1 MDTVLQIP
9 NTGSFLLKDAENGT
23 MSIQLNPRS
32 FTILRQAIIDGIS
45 LPGNSPDFENRF
57 NRRALQIFLERDPS
71 VYDFA
76 LEVFIKIHQNC
87 NEFKQVALHDLPQ
100 IGEHLVLVAESAIKL
115 LEVRLDAL
123 AQDGTQD
130 PRSALVELLD
140 RLEDLSRDASNLS
153 EQSATMNR
161 HIQEFKVNTS
171 GNYGEVQRLTK
182 HWERAK
188 MSDEE
193 WHMRVG
199 AKIKEMENE
208 MAALEQKATDLDRQW
223 QKAPSED
230 TPVWSFM
237 KGINDALAST
247 FNIKNDIL
255 RSREMLERDL
265 KDLKRRYDELSNESE
280 QQKQRFSEADGSIKT
295 LQNNM
300 HDLCNHS
307 LEVAT
312 AIEDV
317 NKAAS
322 RLVTDNEYLSQKLQ
336 YLHDDIKDDSK
347 LEEKLGKVLNSKR
360 EEITECHSMWI
371 EVRRAGEKFRNSV

>member
-32 FTILRQAIIDGIS
+32 FTILRQAIIDGTS

-57 NRRALQIFLERDPS
+57 NRGALQIFLERDPA
-71 VYDFA
+71 VYD
-76 LEVFIKIHQNC
+76 
-87 NEFKQVALHDLPQ
+87 VALHDLPQ
-100 IGEHLVLVAESAIKL
+100 IGEYTPKHGFLGHDL
-115 LEVRLDAL
+115 LTRLRLDAL

-171 GNYGEVQRLTK
+171 GNYGEVKRLTK

-208 MAALEQKATDLDRQW
+208 MAALDQKATDLDRQY
-223 QKAPSED
+223 KTAPSED

-265 KDLKRRYDELSNESE
+265 KNLERRYHELSDESKQQE
-280 QQKQRFSEADGSIKT
+280 QKFSEADGSIKT
-295 LQNNM
+295 LQNSM
-300 HDLCNHS
+300 HDLCDHS

-336 YLHDDIKDDSK
+336 YLHDDIEDDSK
-347 LEEKLGKVLNSKR
+347 LEKKLGKVLNSKR
-360 EEITECHSMWI
+360 EEITECHNFVI
-371 EVRRAGEKFRNSV
+371 TLI

>member
-32 FTILRQAIIDGIS
+32 FTILRQAIIDGTS

-57 NRRALQIFLERDPS
+57 NRGALQIFLERDPS

-76 LEVFIKIHQNC
+76 LEVFVKIHQNC

-100 IGEHLVLVAESAIKL
+100 IGEYTPSHSFLGHDL
-115 LEVRLDAL
+115 LTRHAL

-153 EQSATMNR
+153 EQSAAMNR

-171 GNYGEVQRLTK
+171 GNYEEVKRLTK

-199 AKIKEMENE
+199 AKTKEMENE
-208 MAALEQKATDLDRQW
+208 MAALEQKATDLDRQY
-223 QKAPSED
+223 KTAPSED
-230 TPVWSFM
+230 TPVWSYM
-237 KGINDALAST
+237 KSINDALAST
-247 FNIKNDIL
+247 FNIKTDIL

-280 QQKQRFSEADGSIKT
+280 QQKQKFSKADGSIKT

-312 AIEDV
+312 AIEDI

-336 YLHDDIKDDSK
+336 YLHDDIEDDSK

-371 EVRRAGEKFRNSV
+371 EVRRAGEKFRNGV

>member
-32 FTILRQAIIDGIS
+32 FTILRQAIIDGTS

-57 NRRALQIFLERDPS
+57 NRGALQIFLERDPS

-100 IGEHLVLVAESAIKL
+100 IGEYTANHGFLGHDL
-115 LEVRLDAL
+115 LTKHAL
-123 AQDGTQD
+123 AQDGNQD

-153 EQSATMNR
+153 EQSATMNQ

-171 GNYGEVQRLTK
+171 GNYGEVKRLTE

-208 MAALEQKATDLDRQW
+208 MAALEQKATDLDRQY
-223 QKAPSED
+223 QTAPSED

-237 KGINDALAST
+237 KGISDALAST

-265 KDLKRRYDELSNESE
+265 KNLKRRYDELSDESKQQE
-280 QQKQRFSEADGSIKT
+280 QKFSEADGSIKT

-300 HDLCNHS
+300 HDLCDHS

-336 YLHDDIKDDSK
+336 YLHDDIEDESK
-347 LEEKLGKVLNSKR
+347 LEKRLGKVLNSKR

-371 EVRRAGEKFRNSV
+371 EVRRAGEKFRNGV

>member
-32 FTILRQAIIDGIS
+32 FTILRQAIIDGTS
-45 LPGNSPDFENRF
+45 LPGNSPDFEYRF
-57 NRRALQIFLERDPS
+57 NRGALQIFLERDPS

-76 LEVFIKIHQNC
+76 LEVFVKIHQNC
-87 NEFKQVALHDLPQ
+87 NEFKQ
-100 IGEHLVLVAESAIKL
+100 HLVLVAESAIKL

-130 PRSALVELLD
+130 PRSALLELLY

-208 MAALEQKATDLDRQW
+208 MAALEQKATDLDRQY
-223 QKAPSED
+223 QTAPSED
-230 TPVWSFM
+230 TSVWSFM

-247 FNIKNDIL
+247 FNIKIDIL
-255 RSREMLERDL
+255 RSREMVGRDL
-265 KDLKRRYDELSNESE
+265 INLKRKYDELSDESK
-280 QQKQRFSEADGSIKT
+280 QQKQKFSEADGSIKT

-300 HDLCNHS
+300 HDLCDHS

-336 YLHDDIKDDSK
+336 YLHADIEDDSK
-347 LEEKLGKVLNSKR
+347 LEEKLGKVLNTKR

-371 EVRRAGEKFRNSV
+371 EVRRAGEKFRNGV

>member
-1 MDTVLQIP
+1 
-9 NTGSFLLKDAENGT
+9 

-32 FTILRQAIIDGIS
+32 FMILRQAIIKGIS

-57 NRRALQIFLERDPS
+57 NRGALQIFLERDPS

-76 LEVFIKIHQNC
+76 LEVFVKIHQNC
-87 NEFKQVALHDLPQ
+87 NELKQVALHDLPQ

-171 GNYGEVQRLTK
+171 GNYGEVNRLTK

-199 AKIKEMENE
+199 VKTKEMENE
-208 MAALEQKATDLDRQW
+208 MAALEQKARDLDHQW
-223 QKAPSED
+223 QTAPSED

-247 FNIKNDIL
+247 FNIKTDIL

-265 KDLKRRYDELSNESE
+265 IDLKRKYDELSDESK
-280 QQKQRFSEADGSIKT
+280 QQKQNFSEADGSIKT

-300 HDLCNHS
+300 HDLCDHS

-336 YLHDDIKDDSK
+336 YLHDDIEDDSK
-347 LEEKLGKVLNSKR
+347 LEKELGKVLNSKR

-371 EVRRAGEKFRNSV
+371 EVRRAGEKFRNGV

>member
-1 MDTVLQIP
+1 MDTILQIP

-23 MSIQLNPRS
+23 MSIQLNPKS
-32 FTILRQAIIDGIS
+32 FTILRQAIIDGTS

-57 NRRALQIFLERDPS
+57 NREALQIFLERDPS

-76 LEVFIKIHQNC
+76 LDVFVKIHQHC

-100 IGEHLVLVAESAIKL
+100 IGEYTPNHGFLGHDLLTRNALV
-115 LEVRLDAL
+115 
-123 AQDGTQD
+123 QDGTQD

-140 RLEDLSRDASNLS
+140 RLEDLSRNASNLS

-161 HIQEFKVNTS
+161 HVQEFKVNTS
-171 GNYGEVQRLTK
+171 GNYGEVKRLTEQ
-182 HWERAK
+182 WERAK

-199 AKIKEMENE
+199 AKTKEMDYE
-208 MAALEQKATDLDRQW
+208 MAALEQKATELERQY
-223 QKAPSED
+223 QTAPSED

-237 KGINDALAST
+237 KGISDALAST

-265 KDLKRRYDELSNESE
+265 MNLKRRYYELSDESK
-280 QQKQRFSEADGSIKT
+280 QQKQKFSEADGSIKT

-300 HDLCNHS
+300 HDLCDHS

-312 AIEDV
+312 AIEDI

-336 YLHDDIKDDSK
+336 YLHDDIEDDSK
-347 LEEKLGKVLNSKR
+347 LEKRLGKVLNTKR

-371 EVRRAGEKFRNSV
+371 EVRRAGEKFRNGV